1 MSAHTQSRSKPL
13 LKIAALAVAS
23 LFYIGAAHAQDEPP
37 GRVARVSY
45 SYGNVSFAD
54 AGSNNW
60 SSLVQN
66 RPISTGDSLQVPYAG
81 KAELHVGPN
90 ALRMAENT
98 RMSFSLLDDDNTQI
112 DLNQGSMVIRV
123 RELSNKE
130 NFDIRTPN
138 LVFSLQEPG
147 EYRINVNDDNTT
159 TVLVR
164 RGTAIARG
172 ERDTVTIR
180 QGEQSRF
187 SGSNLQHTMIGYV
200 PPPDTFDMWAAD
212 RDRAEENLE
221 TVRYVSREVI
231 GYEQLDQYGAWETS
245 ADYGAVWYPRQVSA
259 TWAPY
264 RDGSWV
270 WVAPWGWTWVD
281 RAPWGFAPYH
291 YGRWAYVGTRWA
303 WVPGP
308 RQHHVRPVYAPALVA
323 FVGGNTYVNNY
334 YGSKPGSHPSVA
346 WFPLGPGEVYRPGY
360 SHNNQYI
367 QRLNQNMVVNSSITN
382 ARFVNQNVRNAV
394 TIVPTNTFVR
404 GEHVLPVSR
413 NPVAAVQ
420 NRQAPVVVTEA
431 PNITPVNNNRFGE
444 ARQGNLRNGEQFRQ
458 RNLDMPAARTAGT
471 ITNLNP
477 NEARPVNRLAEVNG
491 SPRGQN
497 SLVTPA
503 APANTVSG
511 IISNAVNTP
520 PANSNS
526 IAPAN
531 NPASQGMGNM
541 NRSPEI
547 QGNAPRQYGN
557 GTRDNSNQGIN
568 QGGSN
573 YNQRPQV
580 NIAPATPAVPA
591 TVNVQPNNNVAPP
604 VNVISNTPPVRTP
617 NANTPVNNAIMNSP
631 NTVNQVRPEVRSE
644 SNDRSSRYGNGFNNN
659 PQQENRVER
668 QPERIDRGNER
679 AVERARERPVQVA
692 PVERPAERQVE
703 RAPVQAPMIQ
713 PAPQQA
719 PRMEQRM
726 EQRQAPA
733 PAIVHT
739 PAPAPMPAPA
749 PRAMPTPAPA
759 PAPAPRAEPA
769 KEKDDPRNAKI
780 RGLSER

>member
-1 MSAHTQSRSKPL
+1 MSAYTHTRSKPL

-23 LFYIGAAHAQDEPP
+23 LFYLGAAQAQDEPP

-45 SYGNVSFAD
+45 SYGNISFAD

-60 SSLVQN
+60 YPLVAN
-66 RPISTGDSLQVPYAG
+66 RPISTGDSLQVAYAG
-81 KAELHVGPN
+81 KAEMHVGPN
-90 ALRMAENT
+90 ALRMTENT

-123 RELSNKE
+123 RELSNRE

-172 ERDTVTIR
+172 ERDTITIR

-200 PPPDTFDMWAAD
+200 PPPDTFDLWAAD
-212 RDRAEENLE
+212 RDRAEENVE

-231 GYEQLDQYGAWETS
+231 GYEQLDQYGSWETTTE
-245 ADYGAVWYPRQVSA
+245 YGAVWYPRQVSV

-308 RQHHVRPVYAPALVA
+308 RQHHIRPVYAPALVA
-323 FVGGNTYVNNY
+323 FVGGNTYINNY

-360 SHNNQYI
+360 SHSNQYI
-367 QRLNQNMVVNSSITN
+367 QRLNQNMVVNSTITN
-382 ARFVNQNVRNAV
+382 ARFVNQGVRNAV

-413 NPVAAVQ
+413 NPVPAAQ

-431 PNITPVNNNRFGE
+431 PNITPVSNNRFGE
-444 ARQGNLRNGEQFRQ
+444 ARQGTLRNGEQFRQ
-458 RNLDMPAARTAGT
+458 RNLDMPPARNDHVGT

-477 NEARPVNRLAEVNG
+477 NEARPVNRPAEING
-491 SPRGQN
+491 SIRGQN
-497 SLVTPA
+497 NAVATPNA
-503 APANTVSG
+503 QPNTVSG

-520 PANSNS
+520 PANGNS
-526 IAPAN
+526 LAPAN
-531 NPASQGMGNM
+531 TPPSQGMGNM

-547 QGNAPRQYGN
+547 QGNAPRIYGN
-557 GTRDNSNQGIN
+557 GAPNNVNQGN
-568 QGGSN
+568 N
-573 YNQRPQV
+573 VYQRPQV
-580 NIAPATPAVPA
+580 NNPPTATPAAPA
-591 TVNVQPNNNVAPP
+591 AINVAPP
-604 VNVISNTPPVRTP
+604 VNVISNPPVRSP
-617 NANTPVNNAIMNSP
+617 NANTPANNAIMGTP
-631 NTVNQVRPEVRSE
+631 NPVNQVRPAEN
-644 SNDRSSRYGNGFNNN
+644 NDRSPRYGNGINNN
-659 PQQENRVER
+659 PQQEIRVER

-679 AVERARERPVQVA
+679 PVERTRERPVPVA
-692 PVERPAERQVE
+692 PVERPVE
-703 RAPVQAPMIQ
+703 RSAPQPMIQ

-733 PAIVHT
+733 IVHT
-739 PAPAPMPAPA
+739 PAPAPAPAPV
-749 PRAMPTPAPA
+749 PRAMPTPAPT

-769 KEKDDPRNAKI
+769 KEKDDARNAKI
-780 RGLSER
+780 RGLNER